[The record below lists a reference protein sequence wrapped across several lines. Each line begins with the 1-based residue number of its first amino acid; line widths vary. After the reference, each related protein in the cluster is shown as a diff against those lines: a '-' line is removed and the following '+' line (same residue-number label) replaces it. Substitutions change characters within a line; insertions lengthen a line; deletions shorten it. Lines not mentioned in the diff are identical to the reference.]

1 MHFEL
6 YFASHP
12 QARYLYY
19 LAKLGK
25 LPNVTT
31 LVAMLLVY
39 KKKKTKKQKKANNFI

>member
-25 LPNVTT
+25 SPNVTT
-31 LVAMLLVY
+31 LNAAGLS
-39 KKKKTKKQKKANNFI
+39 KKKHIILYE